1 MAFKLIKEKQIVR
14 HKKILQHIS
23 LPENCFCNQLI
34 RVSRFTKP
42 PIQIYLILCIRY
54 ILLFKYVICVCFRMV
69 MCFFVLSV
77 FVLCLVYPMLPVL
90 YHTFTSLFVFV
101 LCLVY
106 PMLPVSLDCPFFRCS
121 LTFI

>member
-14 HKKILQHIS
+14 RKKILQHIS

-69 MCFFVLSV
+69 MCFLFCLSSSCALCTQCCQCYIILSHHCLSSSC
-77 FVLCLVYPMLPVL
+77 VLCTQCCQFLWIVRFFYVL
-90 YHTFTSLFVFV
+90 
-101 LCLVY
+101 
-106 PMLPVSLDCPFFRCS
+106 
-121 LTFI
+121 